1 MNISKNGLDLIKYYE
16 KFMPTPYTCPAG
28 KLTIGYGHVIR
39 EGETFTKI
47 SEGQAEILL
56 LKDTQSAVN
65 CLANSINDVI
75 SQNKVDAL
83 VSFIYNIGCTNFKS
97 SMLLKYLNKRD
108 FGAAADEFDK
118 WIYANGVKLNGLI
131 QRRFAEKQLFESIS

>member
-56 LKDTQSAVN
+56 LKDVQFAVN
-65 CLANSINDVI
+65 CLASCINDVI